1 MSNPSQ
7 PKARILLEALRAQ
20 AHLALA
26 KLRAASASANPSI
39 KGASREEV
47 IGEFVRCFLP
57 ASYAIGHGEVFS
69 ADNDRS
75 RQVDVI
81 IHDDLFSP
89 VFKTDDGGILVPCE
103 AVYGTAEVK
112 TRLDS
117 NGWELALKNVESD
130 R

>member
-1 MSNPSQ
+1 M
-7 PKARILLEALRAQ
+7 
-20 AHLALA
+20 
-26 KLRAASASANPSI
+26 
-39 KGASREEV
+39 
-47 IGEFVRCFLP
+47 RCFLP

-89 VFKTDDGGILVPCE
+89 VFKTDDSGILVPCE

-112 TRLDS
+112 TRLDKK
-117 NGWELALKNVESD
+117 GWELALENVESVKRLERAPAD
-130 R
+130 D